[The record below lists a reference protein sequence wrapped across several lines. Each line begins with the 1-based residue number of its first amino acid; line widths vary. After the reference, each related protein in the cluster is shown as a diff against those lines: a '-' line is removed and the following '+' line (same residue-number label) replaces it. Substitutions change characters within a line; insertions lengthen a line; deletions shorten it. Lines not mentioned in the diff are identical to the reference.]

1 MVYGIG
7 YSDADC
13 CEITKNGKSTKEY
26 ETWRGMIRRC
36 NYSAEDIKTH
46 PAHKSYEKV
55 SVCDEWLHFKNFLT
69 WLKKQP
75 NYDKWKI
82 GGRSWTID
90 KDIICKGNTVYSPEK
105 CCLVPNHVNVL
116 FTNRK
121 NHRGTPAPGVNYAKW
136 MNRYRAAVNN
146 PLTQKTTQLGS
157 YKTLEEAFEVYKKAK
172 EKIIKSVA
180 EIEYAFDNITEKCYK
195 AMLKYEIKITD

>member
-1 MVYGIG
+1 MVYGKG

-13 CEITKNGKSTKEY
+13 CEITKNGKPTKEY
-26 ETWRGMIRRC
+26 ETWRGIIRRC
-36 NYSAEDIKTH
+36 SHLEKDLERH
-46 PAHKSYEKV
+46 PEYKDVNICE
-55 SVCDEWLHFKNFLT
+55 EWLHFKNFMT
-69 WLKKQP
+69 WLQSQP

-90 KDIICKGNTVYSPEK
+90 KDIIHKGNKIYSPDN
-105 CCLVPNHVNVL
+105 CCLVPNNVNVL

-146 PLTQKTTQLGS
+146 PLLCKTVQLGS
-157 YKTLEEAFEVYKKAK
+157 YKTLQEAFEVYKKTK
-172 EKIIKSVA
+172 EIIIKSVA
-180 EIEYAFDNITEKCYK
+180 EIEYALGNISKKCYD